1 MVSACLAWT
10 GRRSLKMDF
19 NDLTFPLLIPSFS
32 SKGNLFIRNDKEGTY
47 TSDNY
52 SLLEELGVRV
62 SKCYLISA
70 YDIYYGFMP
79 TNPEA
84 LPYTEFLFV
93 DSGGYEISDGY
104 DLSER
109 NKFNYKVMPWDIDKM
124 LSVYSSIM
132 SCDNFENSTVVLTS
146 YDSFCPVKEQIT
158 KAIDQQ
164 NAFPDATI
172 DFLIKFPPKTNF
184 NDLIKDLKDNIEMMN
199 SIHIVGISE
208 KDLGNTISLRLK
220 NLITFKELLY
230 AGGWDGYIH
239 VFGGLE
245 PTLSQLYYLF
255 GADIVDGLS
264 WQKFRYSNNTT
275 LYDSF
280 NYFINLNEYEN
291 KMLMIYENLSFL
303 ANMSLDL
310 SFLSEAR
317 MKLPSILMAYDTDG
331 ELTAG
336 ELLERVKGVI
346 K

>member
-1 MVSACLAWT
+1 
-10 GRRSLKMDF
+10 MDF

-79 TNPEA
+79 TNPGA

-146 YDSFCPVKEQIT
+146 YDSFCPV
-158 KAIDQQ
+158 
-164 NAFPDATI
+164 
-172 DFLIKFPPKTNF
+172 
-184 NDLIKDLKDNIEMMN
+184 
-199 SIHIVGISE
+199 
-208 KDLGNTISLRLK
+208 
-220 NLITFKELLY
+220 
-230 AGGWDGYIH
+230 
-239 VFGGLE
+239 
-245 PTLSQLYYLF
+245 
-255 GADIVDGLS
+255 
-264 WQKFRYSNNTT
+264 
-275 LYDSF
+275 
-280 NYFINLNEYEN
+280 
-291 KMLMIYENLSFL
+291 
-303 ANMSLDL
+303 
-310 SFLSEAR
+310 
-317 MKLPSILMAYDTDG
+317 
-331 ELTAG
+331 
-336 ELLERVKGVI
+336 
-346 K
+346 